1 MFHNL
6 ELQQMSHPLE
16 ILPLAST
23 HQIIRCQSA
32 VSWPSPPNVQYSP
45 SSQKP
50 VSCVLVQHTRVQYSP
65 VIRCQSAWSW
75 SSPPDVRYSPRY
87 QMPISFVLVQPSR
100 CPVQPPLSDANQ
112 LCLGPAL
119 QMSSTA
125 PVIRCQ
131 SALSWSS
138 PPDVQYSP
146 VIRCQSAWSWSRPP
160 DAQYSPRYQM
170 TISFVLVQPTRCPVQ
185 PLLSDDN
192 QLCPAPAH
200 QMSSTALAIR

>member
-75 SSPPDVRYSPRY
+75 S
-87 QMPISFVLVQPSR
+87 
-100 CPVQPPLSDANQ
+100 
-112 LCLGPAL
+112 
-119 QMSSTA
+119 
-125 PVIRCQ
+125 
-131 SALSWSS
+131 
-138 PPDVQYSP
+138 
-146 VIRCQSAWSWSRPP
+146 RPP

-200 QMSSTALAIR
+200 QMSSRALAIIWQSALSCSSPPDVQYSPCYQMLSQFGRCCSV